1 MRGITARREVA
12 VAAAE
17 LCASVI
23 ASALGVRTRVA
34 VRALS
39 PEEGGGVAFDLL
51 AGRERPRGAH
61 IPHDVR
67 VVAIDDP
74 AVLVRGN
81 ALARLALGGLLAI
94 PSTQRS
100 ADAVWAEIPHWAKAI
115 VFDIGARVVGWLPPA
130 SDDDAWV
137 SAAAFV
143 GIALVAATAERS
155 LVGGRSIDGAVVARE
170 VADALRVALDHGSA
184 IAERGGRVAREAFEA
199 HVEVPRAT
207 IEREDDGV
215 RLGRRD
221 ARASSSPER

>member
-1 MRGITARREVA
+1 
-12 VAAAE
+12 
-17 LCASVI
+17 
-23 ASALGVRTRVA
+23 
-34 VRALS
+34 
-39 PEEGGGVAFDLL
+39 
-51 AGRERPRGAH
+51 
-61 IPHDVR
+61 
-67 VVAIDDP
+67 VAIDDP